1 VRLGYEFNLA
11 CRAFNSIGVETS
23 DLGPVPDLLRT
34 ILEDT
39 LSQPASPQSLDAY
52 LPKIRDIIINLLHGL
67 KRKQSKL
74 RTRSNK
80 DGGSG
85 RSTTSSR
92 QMSGTSLGSND
103 TGLTQMLD
111 DVPSQAQNTMR
122 DQKNDDGQGLE
133 DQGSLPARNASA
145 PVTTDRHSASN
156 RQSLQRD
163 INRSVTLSDSSSS
176 MSSTAMQN
184 IPVLPPYSDPEQ
196 NQRSPEN
203 AFLHPPPPPPP
214 PPKQQDALAAL
225 QRGGELE
232 RRASRRFSSYQI
244 QKHLGASPNGIP
256 VIPAAQHSPIP
267 NRGQQLRE
275 SREMM
280 SAVKARGSYQHT
292 RQKSN
297 SRATDTSPSRNGQ
310 IKTSRRISEE
320 REEDVGVVQKPP
332 AVVIPPPSERP
343 SLDSPT
349 MKTPEDMY
357 KSPESA
363 ISPVGATLNG
373 PPTLPGYSEI
383 LARPKSPA
391 PAPPEHQQPL
401 DSSERM
407 GGGPVDNQD
416 SVRKTPPQSQQ
427 FTLEDS
433 PPPGKELTLFL
444 QYKSKIK
451 KFVLSEGCEGLTIAR
466 LQLAF
471 IEKFAWNTH
480 NNGVDLPEIYIQDPV
495 SGVRHELEDLSDVK
509 DRSVLVLNVE
519 ALDEVKKHF
528 DEGISDLRKMLE
540 GVRGV
545 VDGQNTMMQRLGD
558 RQLEASK
565 EMARISVTPSRTTTH
580 PTTPASGSSSKTA
593 PSAASLSEVQSLR
606 RDIAVLRQTY
616 ASMSSDFTASLDSIK
631 AKGVNVKSVAADAAV
646 PTFEGNAGRAHVN
659 KGKKD
664 LAQES
669 EALVNHV
676 DDLSDIVEDLRKD
689 VVTRGVRPLPRQL
702 ENISKDISATV
713 KELAKMKEFLKRE
726 KPIWTKIWEQELNL
740 VCTERDELTQ
750 QEDLMADLHGDLED
764 LTGVFKLVEE
774 ATKQQNLQNGTAAG
788 GMRSSSRNISVD
800 TDVDPLKAKD
810 GVLGEVRALQP
821 NHEIRLEA
829 IERAEKLRQ
838 KELESRKGGE
848 FQREVES
855 FVEEGRLKKTG
866 GADEVERLRKLKDER
881 ARRENWE
888 RAQQRKAEMEAQEA
902 EEAAA
907 AAAAA
912 AAGTQHSQ
920 EDSTE
925 GEAVFEDA
933 AEHKSEAEPP
943 NAEDEHEAQN
953 MFTTFAQPPKE
964 QPVTENPSTSFLHD

>member
-145 PVTTDRHSASN
+145 PITTDRHSALN

-196 NQRSPEN
+196 NQRPPES
-203 AFLHPPPPPPP
+203 AFLHPPPPPP

-332 AVVIPPPSERP
+332 AVVIPPPSEHP

-349 MKTPEDMY
+349 TKTPEGMY
-357 KSPESA
+357 KSADSA

-391 PAPPEHQQPL
+391 PTPPEHQQPL

-407 GGGPVDNQD
+407 GGGTVDNQD
-416 SVRKTPPQSQQ
+416 SVRKTPPRSQQ

-631 AKGVNVKSVAADAAV
+631 AKGANVKSVAADAAV

-788 GMRSSSRNISVD
+788 GMRSTSRNISVD

-838 KELESRKGGE
+838 KELESRKGGD

-912 AAGTQHSQ
+912 AAGPQHSQ

-943 NAEDEHEAQN
+943 NAEDEHEN

-964 QPVTENPSTSFLHD
+964 QPVTENPGMSFLHD

>member
-1 VRLGYEFNLA
+1 
-11 CRAFNSIGVETS
+11 
-23 DLGPVPDLLRT
+23 
-34 ILEDT
+34 
-39 LSQPASPQSLDAY
+39 
-52 LPKIRDIIINLLHGL
+52 
-67 KRKQSKL
+67 
-74 RTRSNK
+74 
-80 DGGSG
+80 
-85 RSTTSSR
+85 
-92 QMSGTSLGSND
+92 M
-103 TGLTQMLD
+103 
-111 DVPSQAQNTMR
+111 
-122 DQKNDDGQGLE
+122 
-133 DQGSLPARNASA
+133 
-145 PVTTDRHSASN
+145 
-156 RQSLQRD
+156 
-163 INRSVTLSDSSSS
+163 
-176 MSSTAMQN
+176 
-184 IPVLPPYSDPEQ
+184 
-196 NQRSPEN
+196 
-203 AFLHPPPPPPP
+203 
-214 PPKQQDALAAL
+214 
-225 QRGGELE
+225 
-232 RRASRRFSSYQI
+232 
-244 QKHLGASPNGIP
+244 
-256 VIPAAQHSPIP
+256 
-267 NRGQQLRE
+267 
-275 SREMM
+275 
-280 SAVKARGSYQHT
+280 
-292 RQKSN
+292 
-297 SRATDTSPSRNGQ
+297 
-310 IKTSRRISEE
+310 
-320 REEDVGVVQKPP
+320 
-332 AVVIPPPSERP
+332 
-343 SLDSPT
+343 
-349 MKTPEDMY
+349 
-357 KSPESA
+357 
-363 ISPVGATLNG
+363 
-373 PPTLPGYSEI
+373 
-383 LARPKSPA
+383 
-391 PAPPEHQQPL
+391 
-401 DSSERM
+401 
-407 GGGPVDNQD
+407 
-416 SVRKTPPQSQQ
+416 
-427 FTLEDS
+427 
-433 PPPGKELTLFL
+433 
-444 QYKSKIK
+444 
-451 KFVLSEGCEGLTIAR
+451 
-466 LQLAF
+466 
-471 IEKFAWNTH
+471 
-480 NNGVDLPEIYIQDPV
+480 DLPEIYIQDPV

-580 PTTPASGSSSKTA
+580 PTTPASGSSSKLA

-616 ASMSSDFTASLDSIK
+616 ASMSSDFAASLDSIK
-631 AKGVNVKSVAADAAV
+631 AKGANVKSVAADAAV

-788 GMRSSSRNISVD
+788 GMRSSSRNISLD
-800 TDVDPLKAKD
+800 TDIDPLKAKD

-855 FVEEGRLKKTG
+855 FVEEGRLRKTG

-888 RAQQRKAEMEAQEA
+888 RAQQRKAEMEAREA

-912 AAGTQHSQ
+912 AAAPQHSQ

-943 NAEDEHEAQN
+943 NATDEQEAQN

-964 QPVTENPSTSFLHD
+964 QPVIENPGTSFLHD